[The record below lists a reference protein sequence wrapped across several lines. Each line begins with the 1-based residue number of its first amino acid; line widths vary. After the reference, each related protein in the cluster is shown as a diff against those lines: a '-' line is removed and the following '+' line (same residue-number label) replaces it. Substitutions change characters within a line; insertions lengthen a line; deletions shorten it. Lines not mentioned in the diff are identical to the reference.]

1 MAGAPPLTTDYDT
14 RDQPTGLPTRRPDN
28 LAPGPV
34 LQGEVLTNRDERRET
49 SHVQTRPRAA
59 ELFRSIGTNMFK
71 AAYQRGMNLSCLL
84 ERVDPSEN
92 YHDGLDALGRLMKV
106 ADIRVNSNEERGEY
120 ADMCGR
126 FLETEQT
133 RALMMEWAQRIFR
146 RATMPQTRALYAS
159 ADQPVGSV
167 LFPYVSAAQAR
178 YQQIA
183 PTIPLNE
190 IVALTTPIVG
200 DAYRAFYLTQDAPSQ
215 RFVRVAQGAEVPV
228 VKLVGADHTVRLHKY
243 GRALDATYEMLRR
256 QRIDLVGLHIAR
268 IAIQAEID
276 RVAAGISVM
285 VAGDGNSGTAAT
297 NFNLSALDAAAILP
311 NPTIKAYLTFKLK
324 WLNPYVMTH
333 VLVQSDV
340 GVALQLLNTGT
351 ANIPLARIQVPLG
364 LGEFQIINPQL
375 ADRVRFGV
383 TADAPASTV
392 LGFDARF
399 ALERV
404 VEIGSDITEVDRFI
418 SRQTNRIVISVVEGF
433 VTLDPFAVKTLTL
446 TA

>member
-1 MAGAPPLTTDYDT
+1 MAAAAANYDT
-14 RDQPTGLPTRRPDN
+14 GHQVTLPEE
-28 LAPGPV
+28 L
-34 LQGEVLTNRDERRET
+34 ERGRAEQRG
-49 SHVQTRPRAA
+49 HYIQQRPRSG
-59 ELFRSIGTNMFK
+59 ELVRHMGPALFERAYK
-71 AAYQRGMNLSCLL
+71 AGMQLSAYL
-84 ERVDPSEN
+84 ETQDPSSQ
-92 YHDGLDALGRLMKV
+92 YQDGMDAFERMLKYE
-106 ADIRVNSNEERGEY
+106 DIKINSSEEHGIY
-120 ADMCGR
+120 ADEAER
-126 FLETEQT
+126 FLDTPQH
-133 RALMMEWAQRIFR
+133 RAMFMEWAIRTSRQAQLGR
-146 RATMPQTRALYAS
+146 PVNTRALYS
-159 ADQPVGSV
+159 SLDQAPGGVI
-167 LFPYVSAAQAR
+167 FPYVSAAQAR

-228 VKLVGADHTVRLHKY
+228 VKLVGATHTIQLHKY
-243 GRALDATYEMLRR
+243 GRALDVTYEQLRR
-256 QRIDLVGLHIAR
+256 QRIDLVGLHLAR

-285 VAGDGNSGTAAT
+285 VAGDGNASTAAT
-297 NFNLSALDAAAILP
+297 NFNLSALDGAAVLP
-311 NPTIKAYLTFKLK
+311 TSTIKAYLTFKLK

-340 GVALQLLNTGT
+340 GVSLQLLNTGT

-383 TADAPASTV
+383 TTDAPASTIV
-392 LGFDARF
+392 GFDARF
-399 ALERV
+399 ALERA
-404 VEIGSDITEVDRFI
+404 VEVGSDITEIDRFV
-418 SRQTNRIVISVVEGF
+418 SRQVNRIVISVVEGY
-433 VTLDPFAVKTLTL
+433 VVLDQFATKTLTL

>member
-1 MAGAPPLTTDYDT
+1 MAGAPPVYVED
-14 RDQPTGLPTRRPDN
+14 RARPLPSGNPPGVTITELPPPDN
-28 LAPGPV
+28 RATV
-34 LQGEVLTNRDERRET
+34 SQM
-49 SHVQTRPRAA
+49 RPRAA
-59 ELFRSIGTNMFK
+59 ELFRQMGTEMFRR
-71 AAYQRGMNLSCLL
+71 AYDKGMQLSAYL
-84 ERVDPSEN
+84 ESQDPSEVYN
-92 YHDGLDALGRLMKV
+92 DGLDAFGRIMKV
-106 ADIRVNSNEERGEY
+106 AGIKTGSSIEHGYY
-120 ADMCGR
+120 ADEWEK
-126 FLETEQT
+126 FQESDQT
-133 RALMMEWAQRIFR
+133 RALCAEWMIRTWRQAALGR
-146 RATMPQTRALYAS
+146 PVNTRALYAS
-159 ADQPVGSV
+159 QDQIPGSV

-200 DAYRAFYLTQDAPSQ
+200 DSYRAFYLTQDAPSQ
-215 RFVRVAQGAEVPV
+215 RFVRVGQGDEVPV
-228 VKLVGADHTVRLHKY
+228 SKLVGADHPIRLHKY
-243 GRALDATYEMLRR
+243 GRALDATYEQLRR

-285 VAGDGNSGTAAT
+285 VSGDGNPNTAAT
-297 NFNLSALDAAAILP
+297 NFNLSALDASATLP

-333 VLVQSDV
+333 VLIQSDV

-364 LGEFQIINPQL
+364 LGEFTIINPQL

-383 TADAPASTV
+383 TTDAPASTIV
-392 LGFDARF
+392 GFDARF

-404 VEIGSDITEVDRFI
+404 VEIGSDITEIDRFV
-418 SRQTNRIVISVVEGF
+418 SRQVNRIVITVVEGF
-433 VTLDPFAVKTLTL
+433 ICLDSFATKTLTL

>member
-1 MAGAPPLTTDYDT
+1 MAGAPPVYVED
-14 RDQPTGLPTRRPDN
+14 RSRPLPSHNPPGVDIREVDPPDSR
-28 LAPGPV
+28 AV
-34 LQGEVLTNRDERRET
+34 VTQ
-49 SHVQTRPRAA
+49 QRPRAA
-59 ELFRSIGTNMFK
+59 ELFRSMGTAMFRR
-71 AAYQRGMNLSCLL
+71 AYERGMQLSAYL
-84 ERVDPSEN
+84 ESQDPSIGYN
-92 YHDGLDALGRLMKV
+92 DGTDAFDRMMRV
-106 ADIRVNSNEERGEY
+106 ADIKINSAEDYGVY
-120 ADMCGR
+120 ADPWEK
-126 FLETEQT
+126 FDESEQT
-133 RALMMEWAQRIFR
+133 RALCQEFIIRTAR
-146 RATMPQTRALYAS
+146 RAMLGKPVNTRALYAS
-159 ADQPVGSV
+159 QDQVPGSV

-200 DAYRAFYLTQDAPSQ
+200 DSYRAFYLTQDAPSQ
-215 RFVRVAQGAEVPV
+215 RFVRVGQADEVPV
-228 VKLVGADHTVRLHKY
+228 SKLVGSDHPIRLHKY
-243 GRALDATYEMLRR
+243 GRALDATYEQLRR

-285 VAGDGNSGTAAT
+285 VSGDGNTGTAAT
-297 NFNLSALDAAAILP
+297 NFNLSALDAAATIP
-311 NPTIKAYLTFKLK
+311 TPTIKAYLTFKLK

-364 LGEFQIINPQL
+364 LGEFTIINPQL

-383 TADAPASTV
+383 TTDAPASTIV
-392 LGFDARF
+392 GFDARF

-404 VEIGSDITEVDRFI
+404 VEVGSDIAEVDRFVT
-418 SRQTNRIVISVVEGF
+418 RQVNRIVITVVEGF
-433 VTLDPFAVKTLTL
+433 IVLDSFATKTLTL

>member
-1 MAGAPPLTTDYDT
+1 MASAPYLNDD
-14 RDQPTGLPTRRPDN
+14 RRLPPQQHP
-28 LAPGPV
+28 PGV
-34 LQGEVLTNRDERRET
+34 TSREVDPPAADRATVT
-49 SHVQTRPRAA
+49 QQRPRAA
-59 ELFRSIGTNMFK
+59 EAFRAMGTDLFRR
-71 AAYQRGMNLSCLL
+71 AYDQGMQLSAFL
-84 ERVDPSEN
+84 EKQDPSEGYN
-92 YHDGLDALGRLMKV
+92 DGLDAFGRIMKV
-106 ADIRVNSNEERGEY
+106 AGIKCTSVEEMGVY
-120 ADMCGR
+120 ADPWEK
-126 FLETEQT
+126 FDESEQT
-133 RALMMEWAQRIFR
+133 RALCAEWCIRTWR
-146 RATMPQTRALYAS
+146 RASLGREVNTRALYAS
-159 ADQPVGSV
+159 QDQVPGSV

-200 DAYRAFYLTQDAPSQ
+200 DSYRAFYLTQDAPSQ
-215 RFVRVAQGAEVPV
+215 RFVRVGQADEVPV
-228 VKLVGADHTVRLHKY
+228 SKLVGADHPIRLHKY
-243 GRALDATYEMLRR
+243 GRALDATYEQLRR

-285 VAGDGNSGTAAT
+285 VSGDGNTGTAAT
-297 NFNLSALDAAAILP
+297 NFNLSALDAAAVLP
-311 NPTIKAYLTFKLK
+311 NPTIKAYLTYKLK

-364 LGEFQIINPQL
+364 L

-383 TADAPASTV
+383 TTDAPASTIV
-392 LGFDARF
+392 GFDARF

-404 VEIGSDITEVDRFI
+404 VEVGSDITEIDRFV
-418 SRQTNRIVISVVEGF
+418 SRQVNRIIITVVEGF
-433 VTLDPFAVKTLTL
+433 IVLDGFATKTLTL